1 VKEINT
7 LDISCIVLA
16 GGKSVRLGRDK
27 IVETIGNKSLLQRVV
42 SCLSS
47 FNRNIIIVTAKG
59 HSFSQFTGYPKLKV
73 VSDIYPDKGSLG
85 GVYTGLKVSDSFYNL
100 VVAGDMPFLNR
111 ELLSYIMQLS
121 VDFDLVIP
129 RLGNIV
135 EPLHAVYS
143 KSCLAPIENLFKQ
156 NNLKIIDFFP
166 SVRVRYVEAEEI
178 DKFDPKH
185 LSFFNINTE
194 RDLEAARELAAGGEI
209 IHDKL

>member
-1 VKEINT
+1 MREINT

-42 SCLSS
+42 SCLSF
-47 FNRNIIIVTAKG
+47 FNRSIIIVTAKG
-59 HSFSQFTGYPKLKV
+59 HSFSPFTGYPKLKV
-73 VSDIYPDKGSLG
+73 VSDVYPDKGSLG

-111 ELLSYIMQLS
+111 ELLSYMMRLS
-121 VDFDLVIP
+121 IDFDVVIP

-143 KSCLAPIENLFKQ
+143 KGCLAPIENLFKQ

-166 SVRVRYVEAEEI
+166 SVRVRYIEAEEI

-194 RDLEAARELAAGGEI
+194 RDLEAARELAAGGDI